1 MGASELEYS
10 ASIIS
15 ECSCNIKNGKSSFSN
30 GLGTTNL
37 DNRDEENFAVLQIFN
52 TIKTEVDTLTNL
64 MDEIA
69 EELREE
75 ANRLRQ
81 AEEEAREKA
90 KQQAGAGASA

>member
-15 ECSCNIKNGKSSFSN
+15 ECSCNIKNEKSNFSN
-30 GLGTTNL
+30 GLDTANL
-37 DNRDEENFAVLQIFN
+37 DNRDEENTAVLQIFD
-52 TIKTEVDTLTNL
+52 TIKTEVLILTNL
-64 MDEIA
+64 MDGIA

-81 AEEEAREKA
+81 AEEAA
-90 KQQAGAGASA
+90 KQQKQAGA